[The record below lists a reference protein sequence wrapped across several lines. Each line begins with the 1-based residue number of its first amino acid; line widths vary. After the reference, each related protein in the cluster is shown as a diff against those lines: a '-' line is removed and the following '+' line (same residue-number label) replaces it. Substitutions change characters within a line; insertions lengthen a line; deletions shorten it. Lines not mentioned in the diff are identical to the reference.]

1 MSGAFGWPSLEP
13 NTRSPQ
19 LLFYLVTRYV
29 CLPVE
34 PVNSHLFLLV
44 GAALFA
50 IGLAVVLLKR
60 HAIVVLMG
68 IELMLNAVNIN
79 LVAFSQY
86 DPDRLQ
92 GQMLSLFVMVVAA
105 AESAVALA
113 IVLQVYRHFRTAQL
127 DELNELKQ

>member
-1 MSGAFGWPSLEP
+1 M
-13 NTRSPQ
+13 Q
-19 LLFYLVTRYV
+19 
-29 CLPVE
+29 PVD
-34 PVNSHLFLLV
+34 SHLFLFV
-44 GAALFA
+44 GAALFS
-50 IGLAVVLLKR
+50 IGLAVVIVKR

-92 GQMLSLFVMVVAA
+92 GQMLALFVMVVAA
-105 AESAVALA
+105 AESAVALS
-113 IVLQVYRHFRTAQL
+113 IVIQVYRHFRTAQL

>member
-1 MSGAFGWPSLEP
+1 M
-13 NTRSPQ
+13 Q
-19 LLFYLVTRYV
+19 
-29 CLPVE
+29 PVD
-34 PVNSHLFLLV
+34 SHLFLIV
-44 GAALFA
+44 GAALFS
-50 IGLAVVLLKR
+50 IGLAVVLIKR

-86 DPDRLQ
+86 DPNRLQ

-113 IVLQVYRHFRTAQL
+113 IVLQVYRYFRTAQL
-127 DELNELKQ
+127 DDLNELKQ